1 MPQLAKRADQL
12 SLTLAMGGSG
22 QFLGGQVPYRL
33 YGIRLAPLGAIL
45 LAAAGCGSDLPAT
58 PGPAAVVD
66 AAVAVADT
74 LPGDAGHEAG
84 LADSVDLD
92 TAPSGDIKADE
103 VLGTPDVANPA
114 DQKGEADS
122 GANGT
127 GADGLG
133 PDAAAAKL
141 AWSAPIT
148 LSAPGESLGSAV
160 CAPTAAGGV
169 RFVWHVLDAKGAG
182 VLMERTIE
190 GDSLGKP
197 EIAAQVGIGLGNHL
211 ALAGS
216 SKGHTSLAWT
226 DEGKVL
232 YEQLNKDG
240 IWSAASVVSPL
251 GQWPAFPSVAANDA
265 GRWLCW
271 TDFGVK
277 AVWCR
282 YGSWSGAGSDAAQ
295 VFADANYAGVVAT
308 PDGKFL
314 LVATGA
320 KTETLKIAR
329 LEQGKVTVLSESAAK
344 GDYTFWRPA
353 VLPGGE
359 VGIARTTAAKLG
371 EPEPAVWFATLTG
384 TAVGAPEIVALPA
397 NGGGGLRLLPAPKGG
412 WMVAA
417 GGQTAQGPLPLFA
430 VRTAAGWSKAGPVAP
445 LAEAGGDGE
454 GLAACRTGDGRV
466 HVGYQG
472 VVGGESALRYSASTL
487 E

>member
-1 MPQLAKRADQL
+1 MPHLAKCAGHL
-12 SLTLAMGGSG
+12 SLSLAKGGSG

-45 LAAAGCGSDLPAT
+45 LAAAGCGSDMPAT

-74 LPGDAGHEAG
+74 LPGDAGNEAT

-92 TAPSGDIKADE
+92 SAASGDVQADE
-103 VLGTPDVANPA
+103 SLATPGAADLA

-127 GADGLG
+127 GDSDLG
-133 PDAAAAKL
+133 PDAAAANL
-141 AWSAPIT
+141 SWSTPTT
-148 LSAPGESLGSAV
+148 LSAPGESLGPAV
-160 CAPTAAGGV
+160 CAPTGNGGV
-169 RFVWHVLDAKGAG
+169 RFVWHVFDAAGAG
-182 VLMERTIE
+182 ALMERTIQ
-190 GDSLGKP
+190 GDTLGNPKTV
-197 EIAAQVGIGLGNHL
+197 AQVGIGLGNHL

-232 YEQLNKDG
+232 NEQLNKEG
-240 IWSAASVVSPL
+240 IWGSASAASPA

-282 YGSWSGAGSDAAQ
+282 YASWSGEVFDAAQ
-295 VFADANYAGVVAT
+295 VFADANYAGVVAM

-320 KTETLKIAR
+320 KTEMLKIAR
-329 LEQGKVTVLSESAAK
+329 LEQGKVTVLSENAAK
-344 GDYTFWRPA
+344 GSYSFWRPA
-353 VLPGGE
+353 VATDGQ
-359 VGIARTTAAKLG
+359 VAIVRTTAAKLG
-371 EPEPAVWFATLTG
+371 EPDPAVWFATLTG
-384 TAVGAPEIVALPA
+384 MVVGAPEIVPLAA

-412 WMVAA
+412 WVVVA
-417 GGQTAQGPLPLFA
+417 GGETAQGPLPLFA
-430 VRTAAGWSKAGPVAP
+430 VRAAAGWSKAGPVAP
-445 LAEAGGDGE
+445 LAEAGGDGDAM
-454 GLAACRTGDGRV
+454 AACRTEDGRV
-466 HVGYQG
+466 HVGYHG
-472 VVGGESALRYSASTL
+472 VVGGNSALRYVSLTQ
-487 E
+487 